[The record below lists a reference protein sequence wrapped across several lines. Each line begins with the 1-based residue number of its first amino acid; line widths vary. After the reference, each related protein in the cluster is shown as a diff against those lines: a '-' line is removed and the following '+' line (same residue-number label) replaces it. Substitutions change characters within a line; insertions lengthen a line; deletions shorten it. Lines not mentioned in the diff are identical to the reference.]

1 MIEELTKEQKDRL
14 FERLIVSASDILSEE
29 LGLPKRGFNE
39 LQELFECSEE
49 DEENL
54 LDLFPEPE
62 SEPVL

>member
-1 MIEELTKEQKDRL
+1 MIEELTKEQKDSL

-29 LGLPKRGFNE
+29 FGLPKRTFDE

-49 DEENL
+49 HEENL

-62 SEPVL
+62 SEPV